1 MNYDQKR
8 VVTLPNCLTALRLV
22 LIPCFFYC
30 YCFKNALLQA
40 AGVLLLSGLTDVA
53 DGYLARRFH
62 QVSDLGKVLDPVAD
76 KLTQGVVLLCLATRF
91 PQLMALAVVLSAKEL
106 MGACFG
112 LAVMHHTGK
121 VESARWH
128 GKASACILYGILM
141 IHLLFPQIP
150 GQLTGWLILLG
161 SSAALLS
168 FVLYGVENGKLYRRV
183 ME

>member
-1 MNYDQKR
+1 MNFHQKR
-8 VVTLPNCLTALRLV
+8 VVTLPNLLTVLRLA
-22 LIPCFFYC
+22 LIPCFFVC
-30 YCFKNALLQA
+30 YCFRNAPLEA

-53 DGYLARRFH
+53 DGYLARRLH

-112 LAVMHHTGK
+112 LAVMRHTGK

-128 GKASACILYGILM
+128 GKASGCILYGIMML
-141 IHLLFPQIP
+141 HLLLPQIP
-150 GQLTGWLILLG
+150 EQLTGWLILLG
-161 SSAALLS
+161 SGAALLS
-168 FVLYGVENGKLYRRV
+168 FVLYGVENGKAYRRV